1 MTAMHLNFPQE
12 NRRRRS
18 SAAYPRWVCKG
29 VRGQPVQALART
41 GPELK
46 HHLVLYDIL
55 RADLECRQPPVM
67 RVIHRPWLGK
77 VELDC
82 RGTDLRFLRG
92 YLAAVPLRD
101 DEPRMIGTDA
111 GAIPIP

>member
-1 MTAMHLNFPQE
+1 
-12 NRRRRS
+12 
-18 SAAYPRWVCKG
+18 
-29 VRGQPVQALART
+29 
-41 GPELK
+41 
-46 HHLVLYDIL
+46 
-55 RADLECRQPPVM
+55 M

-92 YLAAVPLRD
+92 YLAAVPLRN